1 MEYLKQPQGN
11 LYIDKGKQDGVA
23 LGDIWEVRRPSGG
36 IANNGTVL
44 TSEHMATIQI
54 VNVREHSATG
64 LILNVKYAMFGVGT
78 PVVQVAKLP
87 Q

>member
-1 MEYLKQPQGN
+1 M
-11 LYIDKGKQDGVA
+11 
-23 LGDIWEVRRPSGG
+23 RRASGG

-44 TSEHMATIQI
+44 TSENMATVQI
-54 VNVREHSATG
+54 VNVREHSATA
-64 LILNVKYAMFGVGT
+64 LILNVKYATFPLGT